1 MAIRVC
7 GGDTGE
13 EVQKGLQPR
22 QWEPPRRGK
31 EGDCALVVGGGV
43 PTTQSLWKHCRLS
56 RQGALALDCS
66 HDNGPLLL
74 QLPKHGFGVITP
86 TSHSKRGIR
95 TPILQL
101 EKLRPSEVKPPSPLQ
116 FKSRPH
122 SPLSLASGSCT
133 SR

>member
-1 MAIRVC
+1 MHWLWGEGSPRPRVY
-7 GGDTGE
+7 GNT
-13 EVQKGLQPR
+13 
-22 QWEPPRRGK
+22 
-31 EGDCALVVGGGV
+31 VGFHDKV
-43 PTTQSLWKHCRLS
+43 HLHLTN
-56 RQGALALDCS
+56 CS

-86 TSHSKRGIR
+86 TPHSKRGIR